1 MACIKCGVPLVK
13 EDRGNIQLGNPDGFE
28 HIDCSKTK
36 YISKETAKKEFPI
49 LPTEPV
55 KEKKVEAVPEYK
67 PIKPKVPPNRLI
79 KEDGTEREAE
89 SIEDKKPKW
98 AHRFLAKEE
107 KIEKGSEETSEE
119 SEE

>member
-36 YISKETAKKEFPI
+36 YISKEMAKKEFPI

-55 KEKKVEAVPEYK
+55 KEKDEEVIPEYT
-67 PIKPKVPPNRLI
+67 PPV
-79 KEDGTEREAE
+79 K
-89 SIEDKKPKW
+89 
-98 AHRFLAKEE
+98 KEE
-107 KIEKGSEETSEE
+107 KIEEVEAVVKNTIVWRKPIKNREAIVEAKDEEDSQEDSEGS
-119 SEE
+119 